1 MKVLAVGAHPDDL
14 EILCGGTLAR
24 FVNEG
29 HEVVMCHATLGD
41 RGSYVHTSEEIAAI
55 RSRESKRAAEI
66 CGAEEA
72 TLGLHDGEVSA
83 ADPEQ
88 RRLVVDLVRDA
99 RPDLIITH
107 SPHDYMSDHNEV
119 SKLVFDCSFHAT
131 LPLFETGKPHHDKV
145 TPIYYMETIMGVAFQ
160 PAEYV
165 DVTDV
170 IDVKRAMLEAHETQL
185 TWLRDH
191 DGVDIVEEMRAAT
204 RFRGLQCGVKYAEGF
219 APCVAWLRG
228 TTKRLLP

>member
-1 MKVLAVGAHPDDL
+1 VNVLAVGAHPDDL

-24 FVNEG
+24 FVKEG
-29 HEVVMCHATLGD
+29 HDVVMCHATLGD
-41 RGSYVHTSEEIAAI
+41 RGSFVHTSEEIAAI

-88 RRLVVDLVRDA
+88 RRLVVDLVRDT
-99 RPDLIITH
+99 RPDVIITH
-107 SPHDYMSDHNEV
+107 FPNDYMSDHNEV
-119 SKLVFDCSFHAT
+119 SKLIFDCSFHAT

-160 PAEYV
+160 PTEYV
-165 DVTDV
+165 DVTDL
-170 IDVKRAMLEAHETQL
+170 IDTKSAMLEAHETQL

-191 DGVDIVEEMRAAT
+191 DGIDIVEQMLAAT

-219 APCVAWLRG
+219 VPCATWLRG

>member
-1 MKVLAVGAHPDDL
+1 VNVLAVGAHPDDL

-24 FVNEG
+24 FVKEG
-29 HEVVMCHATLGD
+29 HDVVMCHATLGD
-41 RGSYVHTSEEIAAI
+41 RGSFVHTSEEIAAI

-66 CGAEEA
+66 CGAQEA

-88 RRLVVDLVRDA
+88 RRLVVDLVRDT
-99 RPDLIITH
+99 RPDVIITH
-107 SPHDYMSDHNEV
+107 FPNDYMSDHNEV
-119 SKLVFDCSFHAT
+119 SKLIFDCSFHAT

-160 PAEYV
+160 PTEYV
-165 DVTDV
+165 DVTDL
-170 IDVKRAMLEAHETQL
+170 IDTKSAMLEAHETQL

-191 DGVDIVEEMRAAT
+191 DGIDIVEQMLAAT

-219 APCVAWLRG
+219 VPCATWLRG

>member
-24 FVNEG
+24 FVKEG

-72 TLGLHDGEVSA
+72 TLGLHDGEVNA

-107 SPHDYMSDHNEV
+107 YPHDYMSDHNEV

-160 PAEYV
+160 PTEYV

-170 IDVKRAMLEAHETQL
+170 IDTKRAMLEAHETQL

-219 APCVAWLRG
+219 APCVTWLRG